1 MDFYPV
7 NHLRVARL
15 LNPPSGGCDVI
26 IDTDTY
32 NEIDDQFALTYALLS
47 PQLNIT
53 SIQAAP
59 FHAAVRN
66 TESFEHGMELSY
78 EEIGRVLEKSRVPY
92 DGPVLK
98 GSRQSLT
105 DSGGDPVPSDAA
117 SNIIDRAMDRGVKY
131 PIYILA
137 LGALTNVAS
146 ALLQYPRIRDRITII
161 ALGGWPYHASGFH
174 DFNFIQDIKA
184 AQTVFDS
191 GAGLVHVTGFGV
203 SELLRTTRWELQ
215 QHLKGRGEIG
225 DYLFGIYEEFVRGL
239 PGRSKP
245 IWDLAPVAWLIN
257 SAWLKTHVEASPILN
272 DHLGYT
278 RDAERHPIRI
288 VDWLDRDAIF
298 ADFFAKLRMAH
309 GLGSRYPRSHQV
321 RAESSQLLR
330 SFLRSDA

>member
-1 MDFYPV
+1 MTFPPIDR
-7 NHLRVARL
+7 HRIARL
-15 LNPPSGGCDVI
+15 LDPPDGACDVI

-47 PQLNIT
+47 PTLNIT

-66 TESFEHGMELSY
+66 TESFEHGMRLSH
-78 EEIGRVLEKSRVPY
+78 EEIRNVLAKFPIPY
-92 DGPVLK
+92 DGLVLT
-98 GSRQSLT
+98 GSSKSLT
-105 DSGGDPVPSDAA
+105 ATGGEPVTSAA
-117 SNIIDRAMDRGVKY
+117 AANIIDRAMASRDS
-131 PIYILA
+131 PLYILA

-146 ALLQYPRIRDRITII
+146 ALLLEPRIRERITII

-191 GAGLVHVTGFGV
+191 GAALVHVTGFGV
-203 SELLRTTRWELQ
+203 SELLRTTRWEMQEHLQ
-215 QHLKGRGEIG
+215 GRGEIG
-225 DYLFGIYEEFVRGL
+225 DYLFGIYEEFVQDF

-257 SAWLKTHVEASPILN
+257 PVWLKTHIAASPILN

-298 ADFFAKLRMAH
+298 ADFFAKLHKAT
-309 GLGSRYPRSHQV
+309 GG
-321 RAESSQLLR
+321 
-330 SFLRSDA
+330 

>member
-1 MDFYPV
+1 MTLPPIDR
-7 NHLRVARL
+7 HRIARL
-15 LNPPSGGCDVI
+15 LDPPDGACDVI
-26 IDTDTY
+26 IDTDAY

-47 PQLNIT
+47 PALNIT

-78 EEIGRVLEKSRVPY
+78 DEIRNVIAKSPVRY
-92 DGPVLK
+92 DGIVLT

-105 DSGGDPVPSDAA
+105 ATGGDPVTSAA
-117 SNIIDRAMDRGVKY
+117 AANIINLAMARRRRGS
-131 PIYILA
+131 PLYILA

-146 ALLQYPRIRDRITII
+146 ALMLEPRIRERIAII

-191 GAGLVHVTGFGV
+191 GAALVHVTGFGV
-203 SELLRTTRWELQ
+203 SELLRTTRWELRE
-215 QHLKGRGEIG
+215 HLQGRGAIG
-225 DYLFGIYEEFVRGL
+225 DYLFGIYEEFVQDH

-257 SAWLKTHVEASPILN
+257 PAWLKTHIAASPILN

-278 RDAERHPIRI
+278 HNAESHPIRI

-298 ADFFAKLRMAH
+298 TDFFAKLHKAT
-309 GLGSRYPRSHQV
+309 GG
-321 RAESSQLLR
+321 
-330 SFLRSDA
+330 

>member
-1 MDFYPV
+1 MDFPPIP
-7 NHLRVARL
+7 HDLTTRL
-15 LNPPSGGCDVI
+15 LQPPDGACDVI

-47 PQLNIT
+47 PTLNIT

-66 TESFEHGMELSY
+66 TENFEHGMELSHK
-78 EEIGRVLEKSRVPY
+78 EIRNVLAKSPVPY

-98 GSRQSLT
+98 GSRQPIT
-105 DSGGDPVPSDAA
+105 DSGGAPVSSDAA
-117 SNIIDRAMDRGVKY
+117 SNIIDRAMARSES
-131 PIYILA
+131 PLYILA

-146 ALLQYPRIRDRITII
+146 ALLQEPRIRDRIAIV

-191 GAGLVHVTGFGV
+191 GAALVHVTGFGV
-203 SELLRTTRWELQ
+203 SELLRTTRWEMQEHLQ
-215 QHLKGRGEIG
+215 GRGEIG
-225 DYLFGIYEEFVRGL
+225 DYLFGIYEEFVQDF

-257 SAWLKTHVEASPILN
+257 PVWLKTHIAASPILN

-298 ADFFAKLRMAH
+298 ADFFAKLHKAT
-309 GLGSRYPRSHQV
+309 GG
-321 RAESSQLLR
+321 
-330 SFLRSDA
+330 

>member
-1 MDFYPV
+1 MDFPPIA
-7 NHLRVARL
+7 HDLTTRL
-15 LNPPSGGCDVI
+15 LQPPDGDCDVI

-47 PQLNIT
+47 PTLNIT

-66 TESFEHGMELSY
+66 TTSFEHGMELSY
-78 EEIGRVLEKSRVPY
+78 EEIRNVLAKSPVSY
-92 DGPVLK
+92 DGPVLT

-105 DSGGDPVPSDAA
+105 DSGGDPVTSAA
-117 SNIIDRAMDRGVKY
+117 ATNIIDRAMERGAGDTL
-131 PIYILA
+131 YILA

-146 ALLQYPRIRDRITII
+146 ALLLEPRIRERIAIV

-184 AQTVFDS
+184 AQLVFDS
-191 GAGLVHVTGFGV
+191 GAALVHVTGFGV
-203 SELLRTTRWELQ
+203 SELLRTTRWELRE
-215 QHLKGRGEIG
+215 HLQGRGAIG
-225 DYLFGIYEEFVRGL
+225 AHLFGIYEEFVQDY

-257 SAWLKTHVEASPILN
+257 PVWLKTHIAASPILN

-278 RDAERHPIRI
+278 HNAESHPIRI

-298 ADFFAKLRMAH
+298 ADFFAKLHKAT
-309 GLGSRYPRSHQV
+309 G
-321 RAESSQLLR
+321 
-330 SFLRSDA
+330 D

>member
-1 MDFYPV
+1 MTFPPIDR
-7 NHLRVARL
+7 HRITRL
-15 LNPPSGGCDVI
+15 LDPPDGACDVI

-47 PQLNIT
+47 PALNIT

-66 TESFEHGMELSY
+66 TTSFEHGMELSY
-78 EEIGRVLEKSRVPY
+78 EEIARVLEKSPVPY

-105 DSGGDPVPSDAA
+105 DAGGDPVTSAA
-117 SNIIDRAMDRGVKY
+117 TANIIDRAMARRAETPLYV
-131 PIYILA
+131 LA

-146 ALLQYPRIRDRITII
+146 ALLKEPRIRERITII
-161 ALGGWPYHASGFH
+161 ALGGWPYHVSGFH

-184 AQTVFDS
+184 AQLVFDS
-191 GAGLVHVTGFGV
+191 GAALVHVTGFGV
-203 SELLRTTRWELQ
+203 SELLRTTRWEMREHLQ
-215 QHLKGRGEIG
+215 GRGAIG
-225 DYLFGIYEEFVRGL
+225 DYLFGIYEEFVQDF

-257 SAWLKTHVEASPILN
+257 PVWLKTHIAASPILN

-278 RDAERHPIRI
+278 HNAESHPIRI

-298 ADFFAKLRMAH
+298 ADFFAKLHKATS
-309 GLGSRYPRSHQV
+309 G
-321 RAESSQLLR
+321 
-330 SFLRSDA
+330 

>member
-1 MDFYPV
+1 MTLPPIPH
-7 NHLRVARL
+7 NLTTRL
-15 LNPPSGGCDVI
+15 LDPPDGACDVI

-47 PQLNIT
+47 PTLNIT

-66 TESFEHGMELSY
+66 TKSFHHGMDLSY
-78 EEIGRVLEKSRVPY
+78 DEIVNVLEKSPVPY

-105 DSGGDPVPSDAA
+105 ATGGDPVPSNAA
-117 SNIIDRAMDRGVKY
+117 SNIIDRAMARGDS
-131 PIYILA
+131 PLYILA

-146 ALLQYPRIRDRITII
+146 ALLLEPRIRDRITII

-184 AQTVFDS
+184 AQAVFDS
-191 GAGLVHVTGFGV
+191 GAALVHVTGFGV
-203 SELLRTTRWELQ
+203 SELLRTTRWELRE
-215 QHLKGRGEIG
+215 HLQGRGAIG
-225 DYLFGIYEEFVRGL
+225 DYLFGIYEEFVQDF

-257 SAWLKTHVEASPILN
+257 PAWLKTHIAASPILN

-278 RDAERHPIRI
+278 HNAESHPIRI

-298 ADFFAKLRMAH
+298 ADFFAKLHKATS
-309 GLGSRYPRSHQV
+309 G
-321 RAESSQLLR
+321 
-330 SFLRSDA
+330 